1 MTYKFKSLIYFCCFV
16 IASVIYYVVDRH
28 DAFEEQL
35 NSKNYAEVEYMDAE
49 DLQAQKKGIGRKE
62 KVIPGHPAPGV
73 HQGPFPFYPVQGP
86 KPHFILF
93 SSPSFAVQWSDLG
106 PLGTVPPKGASKE
119 MAANGTV

>member
-49 DLQAQKKGIGRKE
+49 DLQAQKKELEE
-62 KVIPGHPAPGV
+62 K
-73 HQGPFPFYPVQGP
+73 
-86 KPHFILF
+86 K
-93 SSPSFAVQWSDLG
+93 
-106 PLGTVPPKGASKE
+106 K
-119 MAANGTV
+119 